1 MNLIRILFIPNTL
14 YKFLA
19 SNIFTTASLFF
30 NGSQISLNP
39 VWTIEIVGQQPQTT
53 EDVQATAAN

>member
-30 NGSQISLNP
+30 MDLNP

>member
-1 MNLIRILFIPNTL
+1 MNLISILFIPNTL

-19 SNIFTTASLFF
+19 SNIFTTASLFY
-30 NGSQISLNP
+30 GSKISLNP
-39 VWTIEIVGQQPQTT
+39 VWTIEIVGQQPQTM

>member
-19 SNIFTTASLFF
+19 SNIFTTASLFVMDLRF
-30 NGSQISLNP
+30 PLTLSGL
-39 VWTIEIVGQQPQTT
+39 
-53 EDVQATAAN
+53 